1 MIKLVCFD
9 FDGVIAQTEAVHR
22 KWMTDELDKYH
33 VTYTKENLSHIMGGN
48 MAVHARLMDECFGNQ
63 ENYREHRCAILS
75 PVRKKYDLK
84 ELRTPYVKELMQ
96 KIKENNKYICVCSN
110 SLASR
115 MEEALTELE
124 LREYVDGI
132 YCGTDYGHAKP
143 DPFIYLK
150 SMEMC
155 HVLPSETIVI
165 EDSTAGI
172 KAGKDSG
179 AKVLAYKDQNEIAD
193 QHEADVIIN
202 NFMEAEK
209 YIFEK

>member
-22 KWMTDELDKYH
+22 KWMTDLLDEYH

-48 MAVHARLMDECFGNQ
+48 MNVHARLMDECFGNQ
-63 ENYREHRCAILS
+63 ENYREHRSIILN
-75 PVRKKYDLK
+75 PVRKQYDIK

-96 KIKENNKYICVCSN
+96 KIKENQKYICVCSN
-110 SLASR
+110 SVAAR
-115 MEEALTELE
+115 MEVALIELE

-132 YCGTDYGHAKP
+132 YCGTDLGHAKP
-143 DPFIYLK
+143 DPFIYQK
-150 SMEMC
+150 SMESC
-155 HVLPSETIVI
+155 NVLPSETIVI

-172 KAGKDSG
+172 RAGKASG
-179 AKVLAYKDQNEIAD
+179 AKVLAYKDQFEIAD
-193 QHEADVIIN
+193 QHEADIIID

-209 YIFEK
+209 YIF

>member
-22 KWMTDELDKYH
+22 KWMTDELDKYG

-48 MAVHARLMDECFGNQ
+48 MSVHAKLMDECFGNQ
-63 ENYREHRCAILS
+63 ANYRENRHAILN
-75 PVRKKYDLK
+75 PVRKEYDIK

-96 KIKENNKYICVCSN
+96 KIKEANKYICVNSN
-110 SLASR
+110 STASR
-115 MEEALTELE
+115 MESALTELE

-132 YCGTDYGHAKP
+132 YCGTDLGHAKP

-150 SMEMC
+150 SMEAC
-155 HVLPSETIVI
+155 HVKPTETVVI

-179 AKVLAYKDQNEIAD
+179 AFVIALKDQYEIAN
-193 QHEADVIIN
+193 QQQADVVIN
-202 NFMEAEK
+202 RFEEAEK
-209 YIFEK
+209 YIFE